1 MVCVP
6 KPNLS
11 APSAKLRSLGQRG
24 PLENAMPWGRCGG
37 RWEEKGLGDKLA
49 TPYPRS
55 IPRWSRLSR
64 NSSLCFSRSFGCHP
78 SLLGPIH
85 TLTPPLLV
93 LTPDQCL
100 LCLALTLRLL

>member
-55 IPRWSRLSR
+55 IPRWSRLSQLFALLFQIFWMPPQ
-64 NSSLCFSRSFGCHP
+64 SSRPYPHIDPTSA
-78 SLLGPIH
+78 GPD
-85 TLTPPLLV
+85 P
-93 LTPDQCL
+93 
-100 LCLALTLRLL
+100 